1 MLSSVKFLNSLG
13 WGPSALRHSSHP
25 RRDDVVGRERKG
37 ERRGKKEGEE
47 KERHKKKKDGER
59 ELCSKCL

>member
-1 MLSSVKFLNSLG
+1 MLTL
-13 WGPSALRHSSHP
+13 ALRHSSHP